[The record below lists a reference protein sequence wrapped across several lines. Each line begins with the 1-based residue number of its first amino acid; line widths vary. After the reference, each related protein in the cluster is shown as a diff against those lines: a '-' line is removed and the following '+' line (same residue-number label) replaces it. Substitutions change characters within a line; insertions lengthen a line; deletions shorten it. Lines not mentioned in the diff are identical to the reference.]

1 MVVKAVNPCAMCD
14 QLQAQL
20 DAQSAQLETL
30 RAQLDAQKV
39 QSAELAA
46 TVARLQEQLA
56 AARKDSSTSS
66 KPPSS
71 DIVAPPK
78 PPAPDQGKRKPGG
91 QPGHP
96 KHERALFPADLVNG
110 GVHNHVIDL
119 CPCCHEPLTLR
130 EVPPRITQQ
139 VDVEIPITPLH
150 IEEHRSYSGWCP
162 HCQKIHYAPVPK
174 GIEEGG
180 LVGPRLTSLIAY
192 LKGNCHASFS
202 TIRKFLRDVVGVT
215 ISRGQLHK
223 VIGKVSDSLA
233 APYEALFKNLPL
245 QSYLNVDE
253 TGHRYKNERWWTW
266 CFRASLYTLFRI
278 DKRRSA
284 DVLLDVLGEE
294 FNGILGCDYFG
305 AYRRYMR
312 ECGVV
317 LQFCLAHFIRD
328 VKFLTTLPNAK
339 EKAYGETLLEALRQ
353 LFRVIHKRDEMTP
366 NLFKNQLEAA
376 RDEVLRCG
384 TTNVPAGK
392 HAQALAKRLT
402 KHGQQYFEFIT
413 TPGVEPTNNLAEQ
426 AIRFV
431 VIDRY
436 VTQGTGSDGGNR
448 WCERIWT
455 VIATCTQ
462 QGRSVFD
469 FLYQAVEALF
479 QGEEA
484 PSLLP
489 QE

>member
-1 MVVKAVNPCAMCD
+1 MVIQVVNPCATCD

-20 DAQSAQLETL
+20 DAL
-30 RAQLDAQKV
+30 RAQLDTQEAQIAGLN
-39 QSAELAA
+39 S

-78 PPAPDQGKRKPGG
+78 PPAADQGQRQKGG

-96 KHERALFPADLVNG
+96 KHERAPFPPELVNG
-110 GVHNHVIDL
+110 GTYNYFLDL
-119 CPCCHEPLTLR
+119 CPCCHEPLTPRDVL
-130 EVPPRITQQ
+130 PRIIQQ
-139 VDVEIPITPLH
+139 VDVPRAELH
-150 IEEHRSYSGWCP
+150 IEEHRSYSGYCP
-162 HCQKIHYAPVPK
+162 ACQKIHYAPVPK
-174 GIEEGG
+174 GIDEGG
-180 LVGPRLTSLIAY
+180 LVGPRLTALIAY
-192 LKGNCHASFS
+192 LKGSCHASFS
-202 TIRKFLRDVVGVT
+202 TVRKFLRDVVGVT

-223 VIGKVSDSLA
+223 VISKVSASLE
-233 APYEALFKNLPL
+233 APYEVLFENLSL

-253 TGHRYKNERWWTW
+253 TGHKYKNENWWTW
-266 CFRASLYTLFRI
+266 CFRASLYTLYRI

-312 ECGVV
+312 ECGVM

-328 VKFLTTLPNAK
+328 VKFLTTLPNAQ
-339 EKAYGETLLEALRQ
+339 EKAYGGSLLEALRQ
-353 LFRVIHKRDEMTP
+353 LFRVIHKREEMDP
-366 NLFKNQLEAA
+366 NQFQKQLEAA

-384 TTNVPAGK
+384 TTNVPAGR

-402 KHGQQYFEFIT
+402 THGQQYFQFIT

-436 VTQGTGSDGGNR
+436 ITQGTGSAAGNR

-469 FLYQAVEALF
+469 FLYQAVEAMF
-479 QGEEA
+479 EGEAA

-489 QE
+489 QS

>member
-1 MVVKAVNPCAMCD
+1 MVVKPANPCARCE
-14 QLQAQL
+14 QLQKQL
-20 DAQSAQLETL
+20 DAQSAQLEAM
-30 RAQLDAQKV
+30 RAQLDAQKPQIV
-39 QSAELAA
+39 ELLA
-46 TVARLQEQLA
+46 TVARVQEQLA

-96 KHERALFPADLVNG
+96 KHERALFPPELVNG
-110 GVHNHVIDL
+110 GTFDHYIDL
-119 CPCCHEPLTLR
+119 CPHCQGPLKLR
-130 EVPPRITQQ
+130 NTDPRITQQ
-139 VDVEIPITPLH
+139 IDVPVAPVH
-150 IEEHRSYSGWCP
+150 IEEHRSFSGFCP
-162 HCQKIHYAPVPK
+162 HCQKVHYARVPK
-174 GIEEGG
+174 GIAEGG
-180 LVGPRLTSLIAY
+180 LVGPRLTALIAY

-202 TIRKFLRDVVGVT
+202 TVRKFLRDVVRVT

-223 VIGKVSDSLA
+223 VISKVSDSLEV
-233 APYEALFKNLPL
+233 PYQDLFKNLPL
-245 QSYLNVDE
+245 QPILNVDE
-253 TGHRYKNERWWTW
+253 TGHKYKNEHWWTW

-294 FNGILGCDYFG
+294 FNGVLGCDYFG

-312 ECGVV
+312 ECGVL

-328 VKFLTTLPNAK
+328 VKFLTTLPNAQ
-339 EKAYGETLLEALRQ
+339 EKAYGERVLEALRQ
-353 LFRVIHKRDEMTP
+353 LFWVIHKREELVP
-366 NLFKNQLEAA
+366 NLFEKQLKAA
-376 RDEVLRCG
+376 REEVLRCG
-384 TTNVPAGK
+384 TTNVPAGR

-402 KHGQQYFEFIT
+402 THGQQYFQFIT
-413 TPGVEPTNNLAEQ
+413 TPGVQATNNLAEQ

-431 VIDRY
+431 VIDRH
-436 VTQGTGSDGGNR
+436 VTQGTGSATGNR